1 MAIYQKSTIG
11 LTHPLDKLYKLT
23 HDAPK
28 EEDLSWELIHTCLLL
43 LWGNETNRFSCF
55 LKHF

>member
-28 EEDLSWELIHTCLLL
+28 DEDFSWDLIHTC
-43 LWGNETNRFSCF
+43 
-55 LKHF
+55 